1 MRAAFV
7 ALLGLGLLAA
17 PVAGQAGQ
25 VELGKV
31 RFEGN
36 RSFSADSL
44 SRAIVTRQTECRS
57 MFFLPFCWVGAD
69 FAIQRSYL
77 DRSELPRDSLRL
89 KVWYQRRGFREA
101 EVSYRVT
108 PLEDSAAAV
117 TFTIREG
124 RPVLVDTV
132 ETAGADSLVGAGLL
146 DNLPLRQGDRL
157 SSLLMDATR
166 DTLVW
171 RLANRG
177 YAHAV
182 VLRNYFIPADH
193 PYQARV
199 TFDIDP
205 GVRARYGHI
214 TIRDTVPGG
223 KKSLSETTVLRTLQ
237 FRPGDLYRIDQIR
250 EAQARLF
257 GLEIV
262 RSAEVQPNLSSK
274 PDSVIPVR
282 VTLQEGTVHRVRA
295 GAGWDDAE
303 CFNVDA
309 RWVSRNFFGG
319 GRRLQVRG
327 RVSNLL
333 TSGFRELLC
342 PQSGSGDFADL
353 TWLASVDFT
362 QPWIFSTRN
371 AFAATLFDQRES
383 VPDIF
388 VRKALGLTLTLTRAV
403 GRRSTLTLSYRPE
416 RDSLSAA
423 EVLLCTSFLVC
434 TPRDVSILE
443 GANWLAPVGI
453 TYTQN
458 VTNNVLNPTRG
469 HSIILNFEHADTW
482 TGSDFRY
489 DRVVADAAAYN
500 RVYGQ
505 TILAARIRGGWVGNQ
520 EFRRLAGSTTGGSDI
535 VHPQKRFYAGG
546 ANSVR
551 GFAQNRLGP
560 RVLQADVAGLLT
572 PVDSGGAGCSPEDVM
587 ALTCNA
593 SPMAA
598 SRFTPRAT
606 GGTRL
611 FEANLEIR
619 FALASKFQ
627 GVTFTDF
634 GQVWGR
640 AQKVTLHSIQATPGV
655 GVRYMS
661 PIGPVRVDLAYRFRG
676 GEDLSVVTTGIR
688 PYDPAQGDKPSD
700 RITVDGSAIPY
711 VRSRDLAALG
721 PRVFYGASPA
731 LSLSRFQL
739 HFSIGQAF

>member
-1 MRAAFV
+1 MRTGIV
-7 ALLGLGLLAA
+7 AVLALALLAA
-17 PVAGQAGQ
+17 PAAGQIGR
-25 VELGKV
+25 VEVERV

-36 RSFSADSL
+36 QSFASDSL

-57 MFFLPFCWVGAD
+57 TFFLPFCWAGAD

-77 DRSELPRDSLRL
+77 DRRELPRDSLRL
-89 KVWYQRRGFREA
+89 KIWYERRGFRDA
-101 EVSYRVT
+101 EISYAVAA
-108 PLEDSAAAV
+108 LEDSAAAV
-117 TFTIREG
+117 TFTIHEG

-132 ETAGADSLVGAGLL
+132 ETVGADHLVPGLL
-146 DNLPLRQGDRL
+146 DNLPLKRGDRL
-157 SSLLMDATR
+157 SSLLIQATQ
-166 DTLVW
+166 DTLAL
-171 RLANRG
+171 RLANHG
-177 YAHAV
+177 YARAV
-182 VLRNYFIPADH
+182 ALHDYVIPADH
-193 PYQARV
+193 PYRARL
-199 TFDIDP
+199 TFHVDP
-205 GVRARYGHI
+205 GPRERYGHI
-214 TIRDTVPGG
+214 TVTGN
-223 KKSLSETTVLRTLQ
+223 KSLSESTVLRTLQ
-237 FRPGDLYRIDQIR
+237 FRSGDLYRANQIR

-257 GLEIV
+257 GLEII
-262 RSAEVQPNLSSK
+262 RSATVQPDFAPG
-274 PDSVIPVR
+274 PDSVIPVD
-282 VTLQEGTVHRVRA
+282 VTVHEGTVHRVRA

-342 PQSGSGDFADL
+342 PQSGSGDFAAL
-353 TWLASVDFT
+353 TWLASVDFS

-371 AFAATLFDQRES
+371 AFTASLFTQRQS

-388 VRKALGLTLTLTRAV
+388 VRKAVGLTLTLTRAV
-403 GRRSTLTLSYRPE
+403 GPRSTLTLSYRPE

-443 GANWLAPVGI
+443 GANWLAPVALS
-453 TYTQN
+453 YTQTA
-458 VTNNVLNPTRG
+458 TNNVLNPSRG
-469 HSIILNFEHADTW
+469 HSIIVDVEHADSW

-489 DRVVADAAAYN
+489 DRVVADAAAYS
-500 RVYGQ
+500 RLVGQ
-505 TILAARIRGGWVGNQ
+505 TILAARIRGGWVGNGM
-520 EFRRLAGSTTGGSDI
+520 FRGLSGAAGGSADI
-535 VHPQKRFYAGG
+535 IHPQKRFYTGG

-560 RVLQADVAGLLT
+560 RVLQADVADLLQ
-572 PVDSGGAGCSPEDVM
+572 PVDSGGAGCSVQAVM
-587 ALTCNA
+587 DLTCNA
-593 SPMAA
+593 ASLAD

-611 FEANLEIR
+611 FEANVELR
-619 FALASKFQ
+619 FPLTSKFQ

-634 GQVWGR
+634 GQVWAR
-640 AQKVTLHSIQATPGV
+640 NDAVSLKSIQATPGV

-688 PYDPAQGDKPSD
+688 PYDPDQGDKPSD
-700 RITVDGSAIPY
+700 QIVVDGSTIPY
-711 VRSRDLAALG
+711 VRSRDLAVLG
-721 PRVFYGASPA
+721 PRVFYGASPRF
-731 LSLSRFQL
+731 SLRRFQL

>member
-1 MRAAFV
+1 MV
-7 ALLGLGLLAA
+7 ALLGLALLAA
-17 PVAGQAGQ
+17 PAAGQ
-25 VELGKV
+25 VGRVEVRKV

-36 RSFSADSL
+36 RSFSSDSL

-57 MFFLPFCWVGAD
+57 TFFLPACWAGAD

-89 KVWYQRRGFREA
+89 KVWYERRGFRDA
-101 EVSYRVT
+101 RISYRVS
-108 PLEDSAAAV
+108 PVEDSAATV
-117 TFTIREG
+117 TFAIQEG
-124 RPVLVDTV
+124 RPVRVDTV
-132 ETAGADSLVGAGLL
+132 ETVGVDSALRRQGVL
-146 DNLPLRQGDRL
+146 DNLPLKRGGRL
-157 SSLLMDATR
+157 SSLVMDATR

-177 YAHAV
+177 YAHAE
-182 VLRNYFIPADH
+182 VLRNYFIPAQH

-199 TFDIDP
+199 TFDVDP

-214 TIRDTVPGG
+214 TIDDSVAGG

-237 FRPGDLYRIDQIR
+237 FRPGDLYRLDQIR

-262 RSAEVQPNLSSK
+262 RSAAVRPDLKSS
-274 PDSVIPVR
+274 PDSVIPVD
-282 VTLQEGTVHRVRA
+282 VTLQEGPVHRVRA

-309 RWVSRNFFGG
+309 RWVSRNFMGG

-333 TSGFRELLC
+333 ASGFRELLC
-342 PQSGSGDFADL
+342 PQSGRGDFAQP
-353 TWLASVDFT
+353 TWLASVDFA
-362 QPWIFSTRN
+362 QPWIFSSRN
-371 AFAATLFDQRES
+371 AFTATLFNERQS

-388 VRKALGLTLTLTRAV
+388 VRRAVGLTMTLTRAV
-403 GRRSTLTLSYRPE
+403 GPRSTLTLSYRPE

-443 GANWLAPVGI
+443 GANWLAPVGLD
-453 TYTQN
+453 YTQN
-458 VTNNVLNPTRG
+458 ATNNVLNPTRG
-469 HSIILNFEHADTW
+469 HSIILDFEHADVW

-489 DRVVADAAAYN
+489 DRIVADAAQYTTLF
-500 RVYGQ
+500 GQ
-505 TILAARIRGGWVGNQ
+505 TILATRIRGGWVGNG
-520 EFRRLAGSTTGGSDI
+520 EFRQLSGSTSGGADI

-560 RVLQADVAGLLT
+560 RVLQADVADLLQ
-572 PVDSGGAGCSPEDVM
+572 PVSSGGAGCTVQEVM
-587 ALTCNA
+587 NLTCDA
-593 SPMAA
+593 SSMADG
-598 SRFTPRAT
+598 RFTPRAT

-611 FEANLEIR
+611 FEANVELR
-619 FALASKFQ
+619 FPLTSKFQ

-634 GQVWGR
+634 GQVWGHN
-640 AQKVTLHSIQATPGV
+640 QKVTLHSIQATPGI

-661 PIGPVRVDLAYRFRG
+661 PIGPVRMDLAYRFRG
-676 GEDLSVVTTGIR
+676 GQDLSVVTTGIR
-688 PYDPAQGDKPSD
+688 PYDPNLGDKPSD
-700 RITVDGSAIPY
+700 EITVDGTTIPY
-711 VRSRDLAALG
+711 VRSRDLAVLG
-721 PRVFYGASPA
+721 PRVFYGASPRF
-731 LSLSRFQL
+731 SLRRFQL